1 MPSSLYLFKCPSLCN
16 YILFHFHYISH
27 IKTLPWLGCVLLRD
41 IVEVINQWIFET
53 HVSAV
58 HCFLRQWNVWYF
70 KLWLL
75 NAWHMSAVRIWLMT
89 CLIVLAYQE
98 ELYGTT
104 CYKSLSNW
112 GNRSLNEHFCEGDF
126 PHWHHMYSTKSSG
139 DRNSL
144 KKTRSSICQYFLI
157 YNVTIML
164 C

>member
-1 MPSSLYLFKCPSLCN
+1 MPFPVQLHTFSHSLYITHKDPSLAGLCPPQRYCGSHQPVDFWNTCFSSSLLPPSVKCL
-16 YILFHFHYISH
+16 
-27 IKTLPWLGCVLLRD
+27 
-41 IVEVINQWIFET
+41 
-53 HVSAV
+53 A
-58 HCFLRQWNVWYF
+58 
-70 KLWLL
+70 LWLL

-89 CLIVLAYQE
+89 CLIVLSYQE
-98 ELYGTT
+98 EPCGIT
-104 CYKSLSNW
+104 CNKSLSKW

-126 PHWHHMYSTKSSG
+126 PHWHYMYSTKSNG